1 MSMDEL
7 LEQLAAEIKDE
18 DVKNAQSSA
27 SKMRDTSDMKMYGP
41 LRMFATDTANKSY
54 FLSPAS

>member
-41 LRMFATDTANKSY
+41 LRMFATDTANKS
-54 FLSPAS
+54 